1 MANSLFNIFGGGSPG
16 QAPMNNGP
24 FANIANFMNA
34 FNQFRSTFSGDP
46 KQRVQQLLNSG
57 QMSQEQFQQLSQMA
71 TQLQN
76 GMKGKR

>member
-1 MANSLFNIFGGGSPG
+1 MANSLFNIFGGSPG
-16 QAPMNNGP
+16 SAPMNNGP
-24 FANIANFMNA
+24 FANMANFMNA

-46 KQRVQQLLNSG
+46 RQRVQQLLNSG